1 MGRDVIEAHYKASI
15 YAGLKIGGINGEV
28 MASQWEFQVSNLP
41 SWWFVLSSPSVQI
54 GPAEGIRAADDLW
67 MGRFLLHR
75 IAEDFNIAVTF
86 DPKPVTGDWNG
97 AGCHANFSV
106 KMMREEGG
114 MKWIEEAM
122 AKLERNHLK
131 HIQRYDPKGGKDNMR
146 RLTGAHETSSMTQF
160 SYGVANR
167 GCSVRIPRAVAEK
180 GYGFLE
186 DRRPSSNMDP
196 YVVTELL
203 VRTICLNE

>member
-1 MGRDVIEAHYKASI
+1 MLICTK
-15 YAGLKIGGINGEV
+15 
-28 MASQWEFQVSNLP
+28 
-41 SWWFVLSSPSVQI
+41 SPSVQI